1 MHQSSLVASDWLS
14 GCPIGASCVVN
25 TSILRFTSIICR
37 FLSKAVHTCD
47 PLHPRGLVD
56 AQVVVEDAQ
65 DVSQDDAEM
74 FRRHHGAALSVWRRV
89 FWTFLPPVGQIVT
102 QHGEDDL
109 DDLHRS
115 KRIKHTS
122 TEWKQSGLNM

>member
-1 MHQSSLVASDWLS
+1 M
-14 GCPIGASCVVN
+14 SCQHVN
-25 TSILRFTSIICR
+25 IKIYFHNLQVFNQGVT
-37 FLSKAVHTCD
+37 VHTCD

-56 AQVVVEDAQ
+56 AQVVVEDAE